1 MKTSNKNAAQYVKSR
16 SPFTGNNTF
25 GNWWHDSYVVYS
37 YGDHYPLYVYKNGS
51 WFENETK
58 YSTTTSKHKTQ
69 LRPTFETYKRT
80 TQELIDLITK

>member
-1 MKTSNKNAAQYVKSR
+1 MKTSNKKAAEYVKQKLE
-16 SPFTGNNTF
+16 FTGSNTF
-25 GNWWHDSYVVYS
+25 GNWWKDSYVVYS
-37 YGDHYPLYVYKNGS
+37 YGIHYPLYVYKNGS